1 MVGNAVTTWQYRRL
15 DGRMVGEAIIMY
27 THCTV
32 LVYDGEVVAGWGI
45 RSFALLLKIAT
56 AIGFCLS

>member
-27 THCTV
+27 SIGF
-32 LVYDGEVVAGWGI
+32 DGEVVAGWGI